1 MAKRKV
7 ATAEPSTTEAVAV
20 SDKQCLE
27 LVPEFKGSKRVRNV
41 ELVQKRI
48 LNENIEGMLTEAVQV
63 LRIKLRAGDKDALRL
78 ALEMGKLVGGKSA
91 VTVNTNVNQ
100 ANINEAKA
108 AVALSAKGFDDLVRR
123 LDGREYQ
130 VSTDQDFVQQQ

>member
-1 MAKRKV
+1 VAKRKI
-7 ATAEPSTTEAVAV
+7 ATADPSTTEAVV
-20 SDKQCLE
+20 VEEKSLE
-27 LVPEFKGSKRVRNV
+27 LVPEFKSTRKIRNAD
-41 ELVQKRI
+41 LVQKKI

-78 ALEMGKLVGGKSA
+78 ALEIGKLVGAKSS

-108 AVALSAKGFDDLVRR
+108 AVALTSKGFDDLVRR

-130 VSTDQDFVQQQ
+130 VTTDADFVQG